1 MFVTFVSAE
10 INRATASGASVN
22 DDSSTA
28 NRLFLAK
35 PG

>member
-10 INRATASGASVN
+10 INRATASGASLN
-22 DDSSTA
+22 DSSSTA

-35 PG
+35 PR